1 MKPKLLLVADTY
13 YPKVDGTLKFIE
25 EFIKRTPAEFEL
37 SLLVPFLG
45 ERRGKNVTYITSSRW
60 ISLSGYP
67 SMKLSFQNIHLIK
80 KTVREADIVFVQGP
94 ALISYLSIY
103 YARRYHKKVI
113 FYVHVIPWDLV
124 GKFLPTI
131 LRARIAALVKRLGI
145 FFFNRSDEIL
155 VPYHKLRDQL
165 KAEGVKTTMTIAKLG
180 VDINVFSPPTDKKT
194 AKLRLGLDPHKK
206 VVGYVGRVSREKNV
220 STLLEAFGKLRNKKE
235 VFLLIVGDG
244 PVIQVQEFKRT
255 KNCTVTG
262 FVPNVQDYLR
272 AMDVFVMPSLTETT
286 SLATL
291 EAMSTG
297 LPVIATKVGF
307 MQRYIIRK
315 YNGMFFPRNSPS
327 ILAAKI
333 DQLLQDKELRRH
345 LGHNARKT
353 ITYSF
358 SWERSISKITRILQ
372 EHRP

>member
-1 MKPKLLLVADTY
+1 
-13 YPKVDGTLKFIE
+13 
-25 EFIKRTPAEFEL
+25 
-37 SLLVPFLG
+37 
-45 ERRGKNVTYITSSRW
+45 
-60 ISLSGYP
+60 
-67 SMKLSFQNIHLIK
+67 MKLSFQNIHLIK

-131 LRARIAALVKRLGI
+131 LRTRIAALVKRLGI